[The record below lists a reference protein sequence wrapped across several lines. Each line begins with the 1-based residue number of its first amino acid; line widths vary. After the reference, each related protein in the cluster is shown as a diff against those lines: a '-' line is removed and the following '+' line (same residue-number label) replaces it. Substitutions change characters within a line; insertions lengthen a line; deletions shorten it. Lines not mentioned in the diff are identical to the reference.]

1 MILHTLTIEDA
12 GVTDEGA
19 LSLSLGLQSNSSLHT
34 LSLPRNHITSYGLE
48 HLTDCLSLNLNLYS
62 L

>member
-19 LSLSLGLQSNSSLHT
+19 LSLSLGL
-34 LSLPRNHITSYGLE
+34 
-48 HLTDCLSLNLNLYS
+48 
-62 L
+62 